1 RRRRARARRAV
12 RQSHGLAARIVG
24 WSGPARGHR
33 PRAGAAATGV
43 AAGRAVLGARCGH
56 PRGPS
61 GPPAQSLGR
70 IQADAGSGHARCR
83 RGDCARRS
91 DRGDAAA
98 PWPAVRRD
106 RHRIAPAARSPV
118 GGVRC
123 RQAAGADRA
132 GPGCECGRTRAK
144 GCPGRR
150 DVVVTAGCRD
160 AAAGVGDRHCYNR
173 RSSLLDRPPIR
184 ATTAG
189 GPMKSFQVCT
199 CGEPLQCNEY
209 PTPAPKGTE
218 VLLKVIAAGVCHSDL
233 HLSDGY
239 FDLGGGKR
247 LSVVDRGMRLPVT
260 LGHENVGEV
269 AAVGPDAHGVTIGDR
284 RLVDP
289 WMGCGECGVCRRGDE
304 QLCTK
309 PTSLG
314 VFRDGGYS
322 DFLMVPHPRYLFDIG
337 DIPPERAAPLA
348 CSGVTT
354 YSAVVVDIDPAKR
367 EAAKRAGAVAVIDGG
382 ANDAAKQIIA
392 ATDGGAWAAID
403 LVGSAATVRLGLNSL
418 AKGGKLILV
427 GLYGGE
433 ITLSLPPFPM
443 RAISLQGSYTG
454 SLTETAELIELVKRT
469 GLPPVPVATRPL
481 TDVNAVLNELRAGK
495 VIGRVVLTPAS

>member
-1 RRRRARARRAV
+1 
-12 RQSHGLAARIVG
+12 
-24 WSGPARGHR
+24 
-33 PRAGAAATGV
+33 
-43 AAGRAVLGARCGH
+43 
-56 PRGPS
+56 
-61 GPPAQSLGR
+61 
-70 IQADAGSGHARCR
+70 
-83 RGDCARRS
+83 
-91 DRGDAAA
+91 
-98 PWPAVRRD
+98 
-106 RHRIAPAARSPV
+106 
-118 GGVRC
+118 
-123 RQAAGADRA
+123 
-132 GPGCECGRTRAK
+132 
-144 GCPGRR
+144 
-150 DVVVTAGCRD
+150 
-160 AAAGVGDRHCYNR
+160 
-173 RSSLLDRPPIR
+173 
-184 ATTAG
+184 
-189 GPMKSFQVCT
+189 MKSFQVCT

-269 AAVGPDAHGVTIGDR
+269 AAVGPDARGVTIGDR

-354 YSAVVVDIDPAKR
+354 YSALKKVGPTLTTDPVVIIGAGGLGLMGLALHKAMGGHSAVVVDIDPAKR

-481 TDVNAVLNELRAGK
+481 TDVNAVLGELRAGK
-495 VIGRVVLTPAS
+495 IIGRVVLTPAGW